1 MRSEL
6 VYWVWLTIAF
16 GPANSRK
23 WNLLS
28 HYDSAKTAYDKIS
41 SGDLTHVTPPDKDRV
56 LSATIEQAQKL
67 IEYCE
72 KKEIQI
78 YSFDDDIYPDRL
90 REIYN
95 PPSVLFVI
103 GDISGLDETV
113 VISCVGTKKPSD
125 YSVDIASRICYDLA
139 KSGVTIAS
147 GFTVGLDSIAHKSAI
162 KAGGK
167 TIAVLPCGL
176 LYDYPK
182 ENAKSK
188 SVIAKFGA
196 VISEYFP
203 DEKASSLY
211 FHARNRILSGLGL
224 GTLVLQAGSKS
235 GALSTASFALTQ
247 GRDIFCIPPHELY
260 NDDYAGATNLIRD
273 GAIPVFDALDILNEY
288 YSIYAHK
295 LNPESDVLKLRSAS
309 GLFAREDSSAPKKSV
324 AKKQKTKEEP
334 KQTTPT
340 ESEVKP
346 EAKTSKSRT
355 APENLDGISLK
366 VWEYLADNGAV
377 LADELSDALDID
389 ITELEMLLTD
399 LELDGSIRSLPGN
412 RFSI

>member
-6 VYWVWLTIAF
+6 IYWVWLTIAF
-16 GPANSRK
+16 GPANPRK

-28 HYDSAKTAYDKIS
+28 HYDSAKAAYDKIS
-41 SGDLTHVTPPDKDRV
+41 RGDLSYITPQDKNKV
-56 LSATIEQAQKL
+56 SSVTIEQAQKL

-72 KKEIQI
+72 NKGINV
-78 YSFDDDIYPDRL
+78 YSFDDEMYPDRL

-95 PPSVLFVI
+95 PPSVLFVM
-103 GDISGLDETV
+103 GDISGLDDTV

-125 YSVDIASRICYDLA
+125 YSVSVASRICYDLA

-147 GFTVGLDSIAHKSAI
+147 GFTVGLDSIAHKSAL

-167 TIAVLPCGL
+167 TIAVLPCGI

-188 SVIAKFGA
+188 ALIAKCGA
-196 VISEYFP
+196 VVSEYFP
-203 DEKASSLY
+203 DDRASSLN
-211 FHARNRILSGLGL
+211 FRARNRILSGLGL
-224 GTLVLQAGSKS
+224 GTLVLQAGSGS
-235 GALSTASFALTQ
+235 GALSTASFALSQ

-260 NDDYAGATNLIRD
+260 NDDYAGVVSLIRD
-273 GAIPVFDALDILNEY
+273 GAIPVFDAKDVLNEY

-295 LNPESDVLKLRSAS
+295 LNPESDVLKRRSAV
-309 GLFAREDSSAPKKSV
+309 GLFAEPEMPQTKKPKSKKSEPKSEPKYE
-324 AKKQKTKEEP
+324 AEEQKTAQKR
-334 KQTTPT
+334 
-340 ESEVKP
+340 S
-346 EAKTSKSRT
+346 S
-355 APENLDGISLK
+355 PENLDGVSLK

-377 LADELSDALDID
+377 LADELSDALDIE